1 MVGRAPYGALVLLP
15 IIGLAMTP
23 PSARSADDDE
33 LVAVEQILQ
42 TEEAQE
48 QALEQVAADLER
60 DVDQLRRAL
69 VEAAQRSHDHEERI
83 NALETRLNELTRTE
97 ADKREALA
105 RRKDDLAATLG
116 ALQRLSRQPPEALA
130 ATPTAIDDSIRA
142 SLLLSTVVPLIE
154 SAAKALGSDL
164 KVLAALHREIATERL
179 ELGETLG
186 SLAAERQ
193 RIDDLH
199 QQKVA
204 LHEDTE
210 SQRDDAREQVARLAA
225 EAKSLRDLLAR
236 LTPAR
241 GDTSAP
247 AAILLPAEEKPEAPA
262 PVAVLVAPDEIV
274 APPAFSRSISEAR
287 GELPMPARGRLVA
300 LFGDQ
305 SNGVRNKGIGIETRD
320 GAQVVTPYDGE
331 VVFAGPFRGYGQ
343 LLIIEHGEGYHTLLA
358 GFTRIDSILGQWLLA
373 GEPVGIMGWGSKG
386 GPVLYVELR
395 RDGVAINPLPWLA
408 VSENKVSG

>member
-1 MVGRAPYGALVLLP
+1 
-15 IIGLAMTP
+15 MTP
-23 PSARSADDDE
+23 LVARSAGDDE

-42 TEEAQE
+42 TERAQE
-48 QALEQVAADLER
+48 QALEQAAADLER
-60 DVDQLRRAL
+60 DVGKLRLAL
-69 VEAAQRSHDHEERI
+69 VEAGRRSHDHEERI
-83 NALETRLNELTRTE
+83 SALEIRLTELTKLE
-97 ADKREALA
+97 AEKREALA

-142 SLLLSTVVPLIE
+142 SLLLSTVVPLID

-164 KVLAALHREIATERL
+164 EKLAALHREIATERL
-179 ELGETLG
+179 ELGETRD

-204 LHEDTE
+204 LRQDTE
-210 SQRDDAREQVARLAA
+210 TQRDDARDLVARLAA
-225 EAKSLRDLLAR
+225 EAKTLRDLLAR
-236 LTPAR
+236 LTPAP
-241 GDTSAP
+241 DHTPAP
-247 AAILLPAEEKPEAPA
+247 AAILLPADEKPEVPA
-262 PVAVLVAPDEIV
+262 PVAVLEAPEIV
-274 APPAFSRSISEAR
+274 VTPPVPSRSISEVR
-287 GELPMPARGRLVA
+287 GDLPMPARGRLVA

-305 SNGVRNKGIGIETRD
+305 SSGVRNKGISIETRD

-358 GFTRIDSILGQWLLA
+358 GFSRIDSILGQWLLA

>member
-1 MVGRAPYGALVLLP
+1 LP
-15 IIGLAMTP
+15 IIGLAMAP
-23 PSARSADDDE
+23 PFAWSADDDD

-42 TEEAQE
+42 TERVQK
-48 QALEQVAADLER
+48 QALEQAAADLER
-60 DVDQLRRAL
+60 DVDNLRLAL
-69 VEAAQRSHDHEERI
+69 IEAARRSHNHEARI
-83 NALETRLNELTRTE
+83 SALEVRLTELTRLE
-97 ADKREALA
+97 AEKREALA

-130 ATPTAIDDSIRA
+130 ATPATIDDSIRA
-142 SLLLSTVVPLIE
+142 SLLLSTVVPLIDR
-154 SAAKALGSDL
+154 AAKALGSDL

-179 ELGETLG
+179 ELGETRD

-204 LHEDTE
+204 LHQDTE
-210 SQRDDAREQVARLAA
+210 TQRDDARDQITRLAA

-236 LTPAR
+236 LTPAP
-241 GDTSAP
+241 DHTP
-247 AAILLPAEEKPEAPA
+247 ALAATLLPADEKPEAPA
-262 PVAVLVAPDEIV
+262 AVALLEVPDDVVAP
-274 APPAFSRSISEAR
+274 AASRSIIKAR
-287 GELPMPARGRLVA
+287 GKLPMPARGRLVA

-305 SNGVRNKGIGIETRD
+305 SNGVRSKGISIETRD
-320 GAQVVTPYDGE
+320 GAQVITPYDGE

-358 GFTRIDSILGQWLLA
+358 GFSRIDSILGQWLQA
-373 GEPVGIMGWGSKG
+373 GEPVGIMGWGSNG